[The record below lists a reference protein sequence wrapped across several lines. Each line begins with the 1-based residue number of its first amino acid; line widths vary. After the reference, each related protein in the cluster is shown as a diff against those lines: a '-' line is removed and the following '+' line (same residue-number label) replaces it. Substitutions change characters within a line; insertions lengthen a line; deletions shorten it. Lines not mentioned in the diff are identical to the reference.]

1 MIINKQLNKMIIC
14 NVNERIVL
22 STQDTLLTQEQIRVE
37 ENTVGMFNITCSGA
51 TLSMDKKFIAIGDFT
66 GNIKVFEIENS
77 MNTKLIKECSLFH
90 I

>member
-1 MIINKQLNKMIIC
+1 
-14 NVNERIVL
+14 
-22 STQDTLLTQEQIRVE
+22 
-37 ENTVGMFNITCSGA
+37 MFNITCSGA

-66 GNIKVFEIENS
+66 GNIKVFEIEKS